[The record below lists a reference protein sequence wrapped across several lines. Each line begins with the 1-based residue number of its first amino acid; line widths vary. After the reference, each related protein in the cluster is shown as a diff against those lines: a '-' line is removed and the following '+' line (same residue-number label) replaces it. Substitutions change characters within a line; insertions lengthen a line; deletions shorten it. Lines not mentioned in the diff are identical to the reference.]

1 MSLLNQMLN
10 DLEKRGANGP
20 LADMP
25 VRAVHVQGKSHA
37 WAYALAGLL
46 LFCVGAAG
54 WWFLQ
59 PPSEVPAVV
68 AAVAPIPA
76 ENEVLPLS
84 QVVAVSQ
91 PPAVSQEAAVDQTE
105 EHERVVASRLSFEL
119 TSIPLPNSLRDKP
132 LVELAAPIQSVAPP
146 PSANKPKARI
156 EQTGSVSKQLKI
168 VTPQQQAENEFRKAN
183 LLAQQGRFKEAA
195 AGYEAALRLDPAHD
209 MAREALVAVLLESK
223 LNADA
228 ERMLQEGL
236 KQNPKQ
242 THFTML
248 LARLQ
253 VERNAL
259 PEALDTLEKALPY
272 ADQLGDYQAFMA
284 ALLQRQ
290 NRHKEAITH
299 YQIAL
304 QLSPNSGLWLMG
316 LGISLQAVQRKE
328 DARDAYT
335 RAIES
340 RSLSPEL
347 QAFVAQR
354 LKAVR

>member
-25 VRAVHVQGKSHA
+25 VRAVHAQGKPHV
-37 WAYALAGLL
+37 WAYAAAGVVLL
-46 LFCVGAAG
+46 GVSAAG
-54 WWFLQ
+54 WWVLHR
-59 PPSEVPAVV
+59 PVAVPALVATVAPAPV
-68 AAVAPIPA
+68 AA
-76 ENEVLPLS
+76 LPVS

-91 PPAVSQEAAVDQTE
+91 PQAVSQ
-105 EHERVVASRLSFEL
+105 VVAAEPPVAQEYAVAPRSGVEL
-119 TSIPLPNSLRDKP
+119 APIPLPNSLRDKP
-132 LVELAAPIQSVAPP
+132 LLELAAPIQNITPPVA
-146 PSANKPKARI
+146 ANKPNARI
-156 EQTGSVSKQLKI
+156 GPTGSVSKQLKI
-168 VTPQQQAENEFRKAN
+168 VTPQQLAENEFRKAN
-183 LLAQQGRFKEAA
+183 LLAQQGKFKEAA
-195 AGYEAALRLDPAHD
+195 TGYEAALHLDPAHD

-223 LNADA
+223 LNANA
-228 ERMLQEGL
+228 EKTLLEGL

-242 THFTML
+242 THFAML

-259 PEALDTLEKALPY
+259 PVALDTLEKALPY

-304 QLSPNSGLWLMG
+304 QLAPNSGLWLMG

-328 DARDAYT
+328 DARDAYM

-354 LKAVR
+354 LKEINL

>member
-20 LADMP
+20 LVDMP
-25 VRAVHVQGKSHA
+25 IRAVQEPGRPYL
-37 WAYALAGLL
+37 WAYAAAGVLL
-46 LFCVGAAG
+46 LGVGAAG
-54 WWFLQ
+54 WWILHR
-59 PPSEVPAVV
+59 PVAVPVSVATVLPVPAAGV
-68 AAVAPIPA
+68 AV
-76 ENEVLPLS
+76 S

-91 PPAVSQEAAVDQTE
+91 PQVTSQEAAVKQA
-105 EHERVVASRLSFEL
+105 VAQEFAVAPRLSFEL
-119 TSIPLPNSLRDKP
+119 SAIPLPNSPRDKP
-132 LVELAAPIQSVAPP
+132 LHELAAPVQEAPP
-146 PSANKPKARI
+146 AVVANKANARVD
-156 EQTGSVSKQLKI
+156 QTGTVSKQLKI
-168 VTPQQQAENEFRKAN
+168 VSPQQQAENEFRRAN
-183 LLAQQGRFKEAA
+183 LLAQQGKFKEAV
-195 AGYEAALRLDPAHD
+195 AGYEAALRIDTAHD

-228 ERMLQEGL
+228 EKTLQEGL
-236 KQNPKQ
+236 KLNPKQ
-242 THFTML
+242 THFAML

-253 VERNAL
+253 VERSAL
-259 PEALDTLEKALPY
+259 PAALGTLEKALPY

-304 QLSPNSGLWLMG
+304 QLSPNSGLWQMG

-328 DARDAYT
+328 DARDAYK

-340 RSLSPEL
+340 RNLSPEL

-354 LKAVR
+354 LKEIKQ

>member
-1 MSLLNQMLN
+1 MSLLNQVLN
-10 DLEKRGANGP
+10 DLEKRGANAP

-25 VRAVHVQGKSHA
+25 IRAVHAQGKSYL
-37 WAYALAGLL
+37 WAYVAAGVVL
-46 LFCVGAAG
+46 VGVSAAG
-54 WWFLQ
+54 WWVLHR
-59 PPSEVPAVV
+59 A
-68 AAVAPIPA
+68 AAVQPSLVATVAPAPA
-76 ENEVLPLS
+76 AALPVS
-84 QVVAVSQ
+84 QVVEVSQ
-91 PPAVSQEAAVDQTE
+91 PQ
-105 EHERVVASRLSFEL
+105 VASQVAVVETPSAQEYLVSPRLSVEL
-119 TSIPLPNSLRDKP
+119 SSIPLPNSLRDKP
-132 LVELAAPIQSVAPP
+132 PVELAAPIQEVAPP
-146 PSANKPKARI
+146 VAANKSNSRVEPM
-156 EQTGSVSKQLKI
+156 GSVTKQLK
-168 VTPQQQAENEFRKAN
+168 VVSPQQQAENEFRRAS

-195 AGYEAALRLDPAHD
+195 AGYEAALRIDPAHD

-223 LNADA
+223 LNANA
-228 ERMLQEGL
+228 EKTLQEGL

-242 THFTML
+242 THFAML

-259 PEALDTLEKALPY
+259 PVALDTLEKALPY

-304 QLSPNSGLWLMG
+304 QLSPNSGLWQMG

-328 DARDAYT
+328 DARDAYK

-340 RSLSPEL
+340 RNLSPEL

-354 LKAVR
+354 LKEIK

>member
-1 MSLLNQMLN
+1 
-10 DLEKRGANGP
+10 
-20 LADMP
+20 
-25 VRAVHVQGKSHA
+25 
-37 WAYALAGLL
+37 
-46 LFCVGAAG
+46 
-54 WWFLQ
+54 
-59 PPSEVPAVV
+59 
-68 AAVAPIPA
+68 
-76 ENEVLPLS
+76 
-84 QVVAVSQ
+84 
-91 PPAVSQEAAVDQTE
+91 
-105 EHERVVASRLSFEL
+105 LSFEP
-119 TSIPLPNSLRDKP
+119 TSIPLPSSLRDKP
-132 LVELAAPIQSVAPP
+132 LVELAAPIQNVAPP
-146 PSANKPKARI
+146 VAANKPNVRI
-156 EQTGSVSKQLKI
+156 EPTGSVSKQLKI

-195 AGYEAALRLDPAHD
+195 TGYAAALHLDPVHD

-228 ERMLQEGL
+228 ERVLQEGL

-242 THFTML
+242 THFAML

-259 PEALDTLEKALPY
+259 PAALDTLEKALPY
-272 ADQLGDYQAFMA
+272 AEQLGDYQAFMA

-328 DARDAYT
+328 DARDAYM

-340 RSLSPEL
+340 HSLSPEL

-354 LKAVR
+354 LKAVRQ